1 MTTNSD
7 REERL
12 ARNTKV
18 IEEFRSNGGQVGGG
32 FANMPLLLLHTVGAK
47 SGQPRINPLACMR
60 DGDRFLIFA
69 TKGGNPHHP
78 HWYLNLLTNPNVTV
92 EVDAETFEAE
102 AVVVTGEERDA
113 LYARQVESQPVFGEY
128 QGRTERQIPVIA
140 LNRKG

>member
-47 SGQPRINPLACMR
+47 SGSAPHQSNWPRRHAWR
-60 DGDRFLIFA
+60 HGDRFQVIFA
-69 TKGGNPHHP
+69 TKGG
-78 HWYLNLLTNPNVTV
+78 
-92 EVDAETFEAE
+92 
-102 AVVVTGEERDA
+102 
-113 LYARQVESQPVFGEY
+113 
-128 QGRTERQIPVIA
+128 
-140 LNRKG
+140 KG